1 MVALSPQNAP
11 ASGRPLILVADDM
24 EDIRDMYAHYLSGQ
38 GFRPE
43 LACTGLE
50 ALSKASVLHP
60 DVIVM
65 DLNMPELD
73 GWEATRRLKSSDL
86 TRAIPVIAL
95 TGLAVSQSKQA
106 ALEAGCDGYL
116 TKPCFPDTLADEIR
130 RVLRRVRR
138 GH

>member
-1 MVALSPQNAP
+1 MVTVSPRTA
-11 ASGRPLILVADDM
+11 AAYVRPVILVADDM
-24 EDIRDMYAHYLSGQ
+24 EDIRDMYAHYLTGQ
-38 GFRPE
+38 GFHAE

-73 GWEATRRLKSSDL
+73 GWEATRRLKSNDV

-138 GH
+138 SH